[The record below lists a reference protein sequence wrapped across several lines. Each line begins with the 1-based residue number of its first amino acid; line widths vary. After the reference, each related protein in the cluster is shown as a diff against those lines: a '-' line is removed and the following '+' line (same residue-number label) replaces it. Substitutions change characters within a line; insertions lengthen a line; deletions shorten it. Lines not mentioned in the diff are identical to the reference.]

1 MTDVKKKGA
10 GKGTAQQKKLTLNKQ
25 TIADLE
31 VPAKPAGRVRAGALY
46 TGGCTNQCGTG
57 QCK

>member
-1 MTDVKKKGA
+1 MTDEKKKGA
-10 GKGTAQQKKLTLNKQ
+10 GKVTAKRKKLTLNKQ

-31 VPAKPAGRVRAGALY
+31 VPPKPAGRVRAGALY
-46 TGGCTNQCGTG
+46 TGGCTNQCGTR